1 MKGVDVFREITPLT
15 QADCFLLFDRNK
27 KRFDFPVHRHKEME
41 LNLILNAAGAK
52 RVIGDHSAEV
62 SDSELVLTG
71 PGLKHGW
78 LNHHCK
84 SDQIREITIQF
95 HEDILGEA
103 MLNRDHLNAIKIMFQ
118 ASVKG
123 IVFLSETINE
133 VSSQIVA
140 LSGKS
145 GFDSVVGFLKIL
157 HQLSLSPYKCLC
169 DAEFVEKDIVEEVL
183 IEKALSFI
191 NEHYQ
196 QQLTFTETAKAV
208 NLPDDLFSRMLK
220 RSTGL
225 TFNDCLARIRL
236 GHVSRL
242 LIENN
247 YPVGEIAYR
256 CGFNNLTNF
265 HRIFKLKKLCTPK
278 QFREKY
284 SGNRLAVY

>member
-1 MKGVDVFREITPLT
+1 MKSVEIFREITPLT
-15 QADCFLLFDRNK
+15 PGDCFLLFDRNK
-27 KRFDFPVHRHKEME
+27 ERFDFPVHRHNEME

-52 RVIGDHSAEV
+52 RVIGDHSAEIT
-62 SDSELVLTG
+62 DTELVLVG
-71 PGLKHGW
+71 PHLKHGW
-78 LNHHCK
+78 LNHHCNSGK
-84 SDQIREITIQF
+84 IREITIQF
-95 HEDILGEA
+95 HDDILGDA
-103 MLNRDHLNAIKIMFQ
+103 MLNRVHLNAIKTMFE
-118 ASVKG
+118 ASAKG
-123 IVFLSETINE
+123 IVFPSETINE
-133 VSSQIVA
+133 VSSQIEN
-140 LSGKS
+140 LSSKS

-157 HQLSLSPYKCLC
+157 HHLSMSPYKCLC
-169 DAEFVEKDIVEEVL
+169 DTKAFEKAIVEDML

-208 NLPDDLFSRMLK
+208 NLPDDLFNRMLK
-220 RSTGL
+220 KSTGL
-225 TFNDCLARIRL
+225 TFNDCLACIRL

-247 YPVGEIAYR
+247 HSVGEIAYR
-256 CGFNNLTNF
+256 CGFNNLASF